1 MVSAMLTMP
10 QLNATTFICTEPV
23 DSIESTT
30 PNQFPKSMVS
40 AMVRPTQLDEI
51 DTTNFFGEED
61 EDSPMANSPAVPE
74 MDDWDDDE
82 MIAAME
88 SPPGSP
94 VRSTSLAIDDDDEET
109 QAIWA
114 SMESPPGSPVRSPS
128 PVIDDDDEETQAIWA
143 ANTQSQEQAQPTE
156 ESSPPVDETPT
167 ETPVKTPPPAPSTT
181 GTPFSFAAALS
192 DLTADITTNDQC
204 SEIIKI
210 ATQLITS
217 TRAHGKTLTSAIKK
231 QATAST
237 ARVDGAPRQRAPKG
251 SRPPTAAG
259 LYNVEMRSAATEA
272 YNNGRRAVKQPKT
285 DNKAS
290 HIQNIL
296 AEMWRDETP
305 ESKAHYKALA
315 SERAAAM
322 VSV

>member
-1 MVSAMLTMP
+1 MP
-10 QLNATTFICTEPV
+10 QLNATTSIGTEPV
-23 DSIESTT
+23 DSTESTS

-40 AMVRPTQLDEI
+40 AMVRPTQLDDF

-61 EDSPMANSPAVPE
+61 EDSPVANSPAVPE

-82 MIAAME
+82 MLAA
-88 SPPGSP
+88 
-94 VRSTSLAIDDDDEET
+94 
-109 QAIWA
+109 
-114 SMESPPGSPVRSPS
+114 MESPPGSPVRSPS
-128 PVIDDDDEETQAIWA
+128 PVIDDDDDDETQALWA
-143 ANTQSQEQAQPTE
+143 ANTQSQEQAQPAE
-156 ESSPPVDETPT
+156 ESSPPVEEPAPPVNETPT
-167 ETPVKTPPPAPSTT
+167 PAPTT
-181 GTPFSFAAALS
+181 SGTPFSFVAALS
-192 DLTADITTNDQC
+192 DLTANITTNDQC

-210 ATQLITS
+210 ATQLIAS

-231 QATAST
+231 QTTAST
-237 ARVDGAPRQRAPKG
+237 TRVDGAPRQRAPKG

-259 LYNVEMRSAATEA
+259 IYNVEMRSAATEA

-296 AEMWRDETP
+296 AEMWRDETA

>member
-1 MVSAMLTMP
+1 MP
-10 QLNATTFICTEPV
+10 QLNATTSIGTEPV
-23 DSIESTT
+23 DSTESTT
-30 PNQFPKSMVS
+30 PSQFPKGMVS
-40 AMVRPTQLDEI
+40 AMVRPTQLDDF
-51 DTTNFFGEED
+51 DTTNFFGEKD
-61 EDSPMANSPAVPE
+61 EDSPMVNSPAVPE

-82 MIAAME
+82 MLAA
-88 SPPGSP
+88 
-94 VRSTSLAIDDDDEET
+94 
-109 QAIWA
+109 
-114 SMESPPGSPVRSPS
+114 MESPPGSPVRSPS
-128 PVIDDDDEETQAIWA
+128 PVIDDDDDEETQALWA

-156 ESSPPVDETPT
+156 ESSPPAEESSPPAEEPAPPVDETPT
-167 ETPVKTPPPAPSTT
+167 EAPVETPPPPPTTT

-210 ATQLITS
+210 ATHLIAS

-231 QATAST
+231 QTTAST
-237 ARVDGAPRQRAPKG
+237 TRVDGAPRQRAPKG

-259 LYNVEMRSAATEA
+259 IYNVEKRAAATEA

-296 AEMWRDETP
+296 AEMWRDETA
-305 ESKAHYKALA
+305 ESKAHYKAFA